1 MLSRSPLALTCDE
14 LRTQICYLTRFGIQH
29 EPEMRQ
35 TALVGRHLAIAP
47 RPAVWHHGYLR
58 YTSLSLTQP
67 PPCLLDFTDAMM
79 NCMPSTPSAS
89 VGSTPA

>member
-1 MLSRSPLALTCDE
+1 MLSRSALTLGGDE
-14 LRTQICYLTRFGIQH
+14 PCAQGRNLARLGIQH

-35 TALVGRHLAIAP
+35 TPLVGRQFTIAP
-47 RPAVWHHGYLR
+47 RPAVRHHGYLR